1 MKNLPQTFKTG
12 FDKIQNIYIKDWRFS
27 FVLLYAIM
35 SLYVLAELKNNRF
48 CMSDFSVYYKAAT
61 RVVHG
66 ENLFRAEEDGFY
78 RFKYSPTSAVFF
90 IPFSFLPKTAAQT
103 AYWFFLSAMICIG
116 LYISL
121 RLINPCFPHTTNP
134 KETNNLIMLTAL
146 IASVHVS
153 RELELGQVNQLL
165 FVLYVSGIYLVSQ
178 NKNILAGLL
187 FAATVFLKP
196 FALILIPWLFLRKK
210 WKCGSAFLVFIA
222 FFAFLPL
229 LFENFRMLHSQYQ
242 GWFYEMIIELSH
254 KQSLLAKEN
263 HTIFSILARYTP
275 LRYTSI
281 VVDHVKMF
289 QGIVLCCIGAAFS
302 FLMWKG
308 KSVTAPMVAEA
319 AILLCLIPLCTFT
332 SHNAFG
338 FSELAIMLLLFYS
351 KSMPGWAKIV
361 SITGMVFV
369 GGNIYDLVGRK
380 MWFILNDLSLVGI
393 GAILLI
399 IGVSTLRTKQIC

>member
-1 MKNLPQTFKTG
+1 MIDAPQPVKNTFQ
-12 FDKIQNIYIKDWRFS
+12 KIKMLYIKDWRFS
-27 FVLLYAIM
+27 FILLYAIM

-48 CMSDFSVYYKAAT
+48 SMSDFSVYYKAAS

-90 IPFSFLPKTAAQT
+90 VPFSFLPKIVAQT
-103 AYWFFLSAMICIG
+103 AYWFFLAAMICVG

-121 RLINPCFPHTTNP
+121 RLISPRFPQNCNP
-134 KETNNLIMLTAL
+134 KETNNLILLTAL

-165 FVLYVSGIYLVSQ
+165 FDIYILGIFLVSR
-178 NKNILAGLL
+178 NKNILAGFL

-196 FALILIPWLFLRKK
+196 FALIFLPWLILRKK
-210 WKCGSAFLVFIA
+210 WKSAGSFLLFIA
-222 FFAFLPL
+222 FFAILPIV
-229 LFENFRMLHSQYQ
+229 FENFRMLHSQYQ
-242 GWFYEMIIELSH
+242 GWFSEMTIELSH

-275 LRYTSI
+275 LRYTSL
-281 VVDHVKMF
+281 VVDHVKLF
-289 QGIVLCCIGAAFS
+289 QAIVMCCITTGFS

-308 KSVTAPMVAEA
+308 RSVSAPMISEG
-319 AILLCLIPLCTFT
+319 AILICLIPLCTFT

-338 FSELAIMLLLFYS
+338 FSELAVMMLLFHM
-351 KSMPGWAKIV
+351 KSMPVWAKTV
-361 SITGMVFV
+361 SIVGMIFV
-369 GGNIYDLVGRK
+369 GGNIYDIVGRK

-393 GAILLI
+393 GAMLLI
-399 IGVSTLRTKQIC
+399 AGLSILRTKRVC